1 MLERYFTARMT
12 LRRLRFGPSG
22 PYVDGFAAVLERDGY
37 AKSIA
42 KRYLRAAVHLGY
54 FLQQQGKAI
63 ADVDST
69 TPEIFSRHLATCCCP
84 LSSGEGN
91 SHHPYFGAKRYCE
104 YLMQIGICHSGLISE
119 RREVRHPEPPNLTSF
134 RHWLKRHRG
143 AAEATIKQYC
153 SAAADVIAVLGD
165 DPSCW
170 NAKDV
175 RGYLL
180 ERASK
185 CGAGTVEKLITS
197 LRIFLRYL
205 GVRGQ
210 CQAGLDKAVPAFA
223 SWRLAELPRYLAPEQ
238 VDRLLAACDGS
249 SPQRQRDRAILLLLV
264 RLGLRA
270 GDVAQLRLAD
280 IEWQTGT
287 LLVSGKGRYQ
297 VRLPLPQEVGD
308 AIISYLKCRPAA
320 GGSDH
325 VFIRNIAP
333 FRPFVGGDGISDVV
347 RRVMKRARV
356 VSPAKGAHVLRH
368 TAATEMLRQ
377 GVPLDRIALV
387 LRHRGIDTTAHY
399 AKADVNSLKQ
409 IAQPWPEV
417 LS

>member
-22 PYVDGFAAVLERDGY
+22 PYIDGFAAVLERDGY
-37 AKSIA
+37 AKAIA

-63 ADVDST
+63 TDIDST
-69 TPEIFSRHLATCCCP
+69 TPEILSRHLATCCCP
-84 LSSGEGN
+84 LSTGEGN
-91 SHHPYFGAKRYCE
+91 NHHPYFGAKRYCD
-104 YLMQIGICHSGLISE
+104 YLVQIGVCRSAPVSE
-119 RREVRHPEPPNLTSF
+119 IRHPEPPAVTSF
-134 RHWLKRHRG
+134 RQWLKRHRG

-153 SAAADVIAVLGD
+153 RAAADVITALGD

-175 RGYLL
+175 RGYFL
-180 ERASK
+180 ERASE

-210 CQAGLDKAVPAFA
+210 CQADLDKAVPAFA

-238 VDRLLAACDGS
+238 VERLIAACDGS
-249 SPQRQRDRAILLLLV
+249 SPQRRRDRAILLLLV

-270 GDVAQLRLAD
+270 GDVARLCLAD

-287 LLVSGKGRYQ
+287 LRVSGKGRYQ

-308 AIISYLKCRPAA
+308 AIISYLECRPADR
-320 GGSDH
+320 GSDH
-325 VFIRNIAP
+325 VFVRNIAP
-333 FRPFVGGDGISDVV
+333 FRPFVRGDGISNVV
-347 RRVMKRARV
+347 RRAMKRAGV

-387 LRHRGIDTTAHY
+387 LRHRGIDTTAYY
-399 AKADVNSLKQ
+399 AKADVSSLKQ

-417 LS
+417 LP